1 MREKSKQFYSHH
13 QNPRMKSII
22 SLKCIKVLFLAF
34 GMAQPIILTLSEFC

>member
-1 MREKSKQFYSHH
+1 MRERSKQYLSHH

-22 SLKCIKVLFLAF
+22 SLKCIKVLLLAY